1 MNIVWFQSAL
11 WMALALVAATASL
24 YITISAALFE
34 IVVGAIAGN
43 TIGLPLNDWIN
54 YIAGIGAVVLTFLA
68 GTDIDPHVV
77 KRNFASSVTIGLM
90 GFFAPYLGCL
100 LLARYGLGWPWPQ
113 AQIGG
118 IALSTTSVAVV
129 YAVMVETGYNQTELG
144 KIILAACFINDV
156 GTVLALG
163 LVFARYGL
171 GWPWPQAQIA
181 GIALSTTSVAVVY
194 AVMVETGYNRT
205 ELGKIILAACFIN
218 DVGTVLALGLVFAN
232 YNVYL
237 LAFAVVTVAVLA
249 ALPWVVP
256 WLFKRIGGRASEPE
270 IKFIFLVL
278 FVLGGLANLGKSEA
292 VLPAYLVGMALAP
305 FFMGNRELQL
315 RLRAICFAFL
325 TPFYFL
331 KAGSLIEWQA
341 LLAGLGLI
349 GAFLAMKMF
358 TKFVGILPL
367 TRYFKFIPREG
378 MYTTLMMST
387 GLTFGS
393 ISALFGLTNHIIDQG
408 QYTVLLTA
416 VIGSAVVP
424 TLIAQIWFQPKFEPL
439 EEDA

>member
-1 MNIVWFQSAL
+1 MSNIWLQSAL
-11 WMALALVAATASL
+11 WMALALIAAIGSL

-43 TIGLPLNDWIN
+43 TIGLPLTDWIN
-54 YIAGIGAVVLTFLA
+54 YIASFGAIVLTFLA
-68 GTDIDPHVV
+68 GTDIDPQVV
-77 KRNFASSVTIGLM
+77 KRNLASSLTIGLM
-90 GFFAPYLGCL
+90 GFFAPYIGCL

-129 YAVMVETGYNQTELG
+129 YAVMVETGYN
-144 KIILAACFINDV
+144 
-156 GTVLALG
+156 
-163 LVFARYGL
+163 
-171 GWPWPQAQIA
+171 
-181 GIALSTTSVAVVY
+181 
-194 AVMVETGYNRT
+194 RT

-218 DVGTVLALGLVFAN
+218 DIGTVLALGLVFAN
-232 YNVYL
+232 YNLYL
-237 LAFAVVTVAVLA
+237 LIFAVVTVAVVA

-256 WLFKRIGGRASEPE
+256 WVFARIGGRASEPE
-270 IKFIFLVL
+270 IKFLFLIL
-278 FVLGGLANLGKSEA
+278 FALGGLANLGKSEA

-305 FFMGNRELQL
+305 FFMRQRELQL

-331 KAGSLIEWQA
+331 KAGSLIEANA
-341 LLAGLGLI
+341 LISGAALI
-349 GAFLAMKMF
+349 GVFLLVKMV
-358 TKFVGILPL
+358 TKFFGILPL
-367 TRYFKFIPREG
+367 TRIFKFGNREG

-393 ISALFGLTNHIIDQG
+393 ISALFGLSNHIIDQA
-408 QYTVLLTA
+408 QYTVLVTA
-416 VIGSAVVP
+416 VVGSAVVP
-424 TLIAQIWFQPKFEPL
+424 TLIAQIWFRPKFEPL

>member
-1 MNIVWFQSAL
+1 MENIWFQSAL
-11 WMALALVAATASL
+11 WMVLALLAAMGSIL
-24 YITISAALFE
+24 IPISAALFE
-34 IVVGAIAGN
+34 IVIGAIAGN
-43 TIGLPLNDWIN
+43 TIGLPLTPWIN
-54 YIAGIGAVVLTFLA
+54 YIAAFGAIVLTFLA

-77 KRNFASSVTIGLM
+77 KRHFWSSVTIGLM

-100 LLARYGLGWPWPQ
+100 
-113 AQIGG
+113 I
-118 IALSTTSVAVV
+118 
-129 YAVMVETGYNQTELG
+129 
-144 KIILAACFINDV
+144 
-156 GTVLALG
+156 
-163 LVFARYGL
+163 FAKYGL

-218 DVGTVLALGLVFAN
+218 DIGTVLALGLVFAN
-232 YNVYL
+232 YNMYL
-237 LAFAVVTVAVLA
+237 VLFVVVTIAVVAVL
-249 ALPWVVP
+249 PWIVP
-256 WLFKRIGGRASEPE
+256 WLFKRIGKRASEPE
-270 IKFIFLVL
+270 IKFFFLVL
-278 FVLGGLANLGKSEA
+278 FGLGGLANLGKSEA

-305 FFMGNRELQL
+305 FFIGQKQLQH
-315 RLRAICFAFL
+315 RMRAICFAFL

-331 KAGSLIEWQA
+331 KAGSLIEA
-341 LLAGLGLI
+341 NTLIAGAGFI
-349 GAFLAMKMF
+349 AVFLAVKMT

-367 TRYFKFIPREG
+367 TRYFKFDKREG

-408 QYTVLLTA
+408 QYTILLTA

-424 TLIAQIWFQPKFEPL
+424 TLIAQTWFRPSFEPL